1 MHDRTSTRR
10 PLRAAQ
16 LVSHVVLALGALLM
30 VLPFVWQLITSGKS
44 LRESV
49 VAPPVFWPDDWQWSN
64 YQRFFDILP
73 VGTLF
78 ANSLAALVLRVVGQ
92 LLMASLAAYCLARL
106 EFRGRRALLAVFLV
120 VLMVPPQLF
129 IIPQYEVIRDLGWLN
144 SIQALALPGIFSSFG
159 MFILYQFMR
168 SLPREL
174 DEAARIDGANPLQ
187 IYGRVLLPLCLPALA
202 AVAIMTSL
210 FSWNDLLWPLV
221 INTDPERMTLP
232 VGLATLQGAQGTDY
246 PVLMA
251 GSLLAI
257 VPMVLIF
264 VLLQKQFIK
273 GIAMSGSK

>member
-1 MHDRTSTRR
+1 MRDSSRR
-10 PLRAAQ
+10 PLRTARVA
-16 LVSHVVLALGALLM
+16 SHVALAAGALLM
-30 VLPFVWQLITSGKS
+30 LVPFVWQLLTSAKT
-44 LRESV
+44 LREST
-49 VAPPVFWPDDWQWSN
+49 VAPPVLWPSQWQWSN
-64 YQRFFDILP
+64 FGRFFEVLP
-73 VGTLF
+73 VPTMF
-78 ANSLAALVLRVVGQ
+78 ANSLGALVLRVAGQ
-92 LLMASLAAYCLARL
+92 FLMASLAAYCLARL
-106 EFRGRRALLAVFLV
+106 EFRGRRALLGVFLV

-144 SIQALALPGIFSSFG
+144 TVQALALPGMFSSFG

-168 SLPREL
+168 TLPREL
-174 DEAARIDGANPLQ
+174 DEAARLDGANPLQ
-187 IYGRVLLPLCLPALA
+187 IYARIVVPLCVPALA

-221 INTDPERMTLP
+221 INTQPDRMTLP

-257 VPMVLIF
+257 LPMVLIF
-264 VLLQKQFIK
+264 VLLQKQFIR